1 MERVPNALGWERVTA
16 NKTLYAHALTSDDK
30 PDRFPWHKSAH
41 EEHSSQVFCVSAF
54 GTLRHL
60 LRRDVIVAQLLTP
73 LFPEVA
79 TAARPRQW
87 RIKLEE
93 ECPALLGES
102 GARQPT
108 SIDAFLT
115 SSREVVC
122 IESKFRSD
130 ASDGFGRCSHAREG
144 RCRGFYGPGSDT
156 AGSLAWCRLENWD
169 GLRAPRLYWS
179 LAKAFFQPDVFR
191 LQHDGETCPL
201 RLSNY
206 QLMRNFLFAAASAE
220 QLGCPFFAVL
230 AIAPRRMAKV
240 IEEQAFQFRDRI
252 LLPQFQDRVRTVHYE
267 QYIEI
272 LNRSGDDAVGLG
284 SFLSER
290 IETLVNGRAR

>member
-1 MERVPNALGWERVTA
+1 MERVPNSQGWKRVTT
-16 NKTLYAHALTSDDK
+16 NKTLYAQALTSDDK
-30 PDRFPWHKSAH
+30 LDSFPWHKSAH
-41 EEHSSQVFCVSAF
+41 EEHSSQVFGVSAF

-60 LRRDVIVAQLLTP
+60 QRRDEIVAQLLTP
-73 LFPEVA
+73 LFPAVA

-87 RIKLEE
+87 TIELEAE
-93 ECPALLGES
+93 RSTLLGEA

-108 SIDAFLT
+108 SIDALLT

-130 ASDGFGRCSHAREG
+130 AGDGFGKCSHAEQG

-179 LAKAFFQPDVFR
+179 LAKAFFQPNVFR
-191 LQHDGETCPL
+191 LQHDGDTCPL

-206 QLMRNFLFAAASAE
+206 QLMRNFLFAAAYAD
-220 QLGCPFFAVL
+220 QLRRPFFAVL
-230 AIAPRRMAKV
+230 AIAPRRMAKA
-240 IEEQAFQFRDRI
+240 IEEQALQFRDQI

-272 LNRSGDDAVGLG
+272 LNQSGDGAAGLG
-284 SFLSER
+284 LFLSER
-290 IETLVNGRAR
+290 IETLVNGWAR